1 MLTLAVESPDPPAGW
16 AAEPKWDGYRA
27 QLAVYAGGRVLL
39 RSRRGTDMTASFPEI
54 RSAALA
60 QLPTDTGIDGEVVV
74 WERDRLAFERLQQR
88 LARRGAAA
96 AQAAREWPAHF
107 VAFDL
112 LHRGDD
118 LTGWPYARR
127 RAALEELFAERG
139 LTAPFTLCP
148 STTDPALARE
158 WLSWAAA
165 GVEGLCFKRLEESYR
180 GGVRS
185 WRKYKVRVTTEALI
199 GAVTG
204 SLAAPRTLLLGRYD
218 PAGRLQYVG
227 RSTTLSRAAGRAVA
241 DHLAPPHGAHP
252 WMGWAFS
259 AGWGTQR
266 TLEAVLVQPEVVM
279 EVKVDVARDSAG
291 RWRHPARPHR
301 IRGDVDVQEVP
312 LFGDGGSLS

>member
-1 MLTLAVESPDPPAGW
+1 
-16 AAEPKWDGYRA
+16 
-27 QLAVYAGGRVLL
+27 
-39 RSRRGTDMTASFPEI
+39 
-54 RSAALA
+54 
-60 QLPTDTGIDGEVVV
+60 
-74 WERDRLAFERLQQR
+74 
-88 LARRGAAA
+88 
-96 AQAAREWPAHF
+96 

-112 LHRGDD
+112 VHQGDD
-118 LTGWPYARR
+118 VTGWPYARR

-148 STTDPALARE
+148 STTYPALARE
-158 WLSWAAA
+158 WLSWTAV

-185 WRKYKVRVTTEALI
+185 WRKYKVRVTTEAVI

-218 PAGRLQYVG
+218 TAGRLQYIG
-227 RSTTLSRAAGRAVA
+227 HSAA

-252 WMGWAFS
+252 WTSWTFS

-266 TLEAVLVQPEVVM
+266 SLDAVLVQPEVVV
-279 EVKVDVARDSAG
+279 EVDVDVARDSAG

-301 IRGDVDVQEVP
+301 IRADIDVQEVLPFGEGGP
-312 LFGDGGSLS
+312 LS

>member
-1 MLTLAVESPDPPAGW
+1 MEGTKNVTWALPEPMLATAVAIADLPEKSAG
-16 AAEPKWDGYRA
+16 EPKWDGYRA

-54 RSAALA
+54 RAAALA
-60 QLPTDTGIDGEVVV
+60 QLPEDTGLDGELVV

-96 AQAAREWPAHF
+96 AQAVREWPAHF

-112 LHRGDD
+112 VHRGDD
-118 LTGWPYARR
+118 LAGWPYARR
-127 RAALEELFAERG
+127 RAALEALFAERG
-139 LTAPFTLCP
+139 LTAPWVLCP

-158 WLSWAAA
+158 WLEWTAA

-185 WRKYKVRVTTEALI
+185 WRKYKVRVTTEAVI

-204 SLAAPRTLLLGRYD
+204 SLTAPRTLLLGRYD
-218 PAGRLQYVG
+218 PAGRLRYVG
-227 RSTTLSRAAGRAVA
+227 RSTTLSGAAGRAVA
-241 DHLAPPHGAHP
+241 DHLAPPRGAHP
-252 WMGWAFS
+252 WTGWTFS

-266 TLEAVLVQPEVVM
+266 TLEAVLVQPDVVM
-279 EVKVDVARDSAG
+279 EVGVDVARDSAG
-291 RWRHPARPHR
+291 R
-301 IRGDVDVQEVP
+301 
-312 LFGDGGSLS
+312 